1 MSGGAWNSFQA
12 IAITYADTMGP
23 TPSESATIL
32 IKKFI

>member
-23 TPSESATIL
+23 TPLVSAMIF